1 MCSSESIIGVCFR
14 KERTL
19 AAELVIKLA
28 GEEFTLTEFNTWVCI
43 FTEVPAYDHLYV
55 HAPSVFAVFECREL
69 LTQLMHLG
77 FPLQVRRLP
86 TPWDLS
92 AYDQFIEKQI
102 ASLDDEIDQLEGEGD
117 EG

>member
-1 MCSSESIIGVCFR
+1 MYIGANSR

-19 AAELVIKLA
+19 EVPELVINMA

-55 HAPSVFAVFECREL
+55 HAPSVFAVFECRKL

-77 FPLQVRRLP
+77 FPMQVRRLP

-92 AYDQFIEKQI
+92 AYDAFIEKQL
-102 ASLDDEIDQLEGEGD
+102 AHLDEEIDELEGDAD
-117 EG
+117 EPGVD

>member
-1 MCSSESIIGVCFR
+1 MDIP
-14 KERTL
+14 
-19 AAELVIKLA
+19 ELVINLA

-77 FPLQVRRLP
+77 FPMQVRRLP

-92 AYDQFIEKQI
+92 AYDAYIAKQVGNI
-102 ASLDDEIDQLEGEGD
+102 DFELDELESELEGGEGED
-117 EG
+117 